1 MHHVYGCRSSSQL
14 ATRLS
19 SPIHRSHIESKP
31 PNHRRQLLMEPS
43 RDALGRRCPNHC
55 TRMVPRQRTRPWPC
69 RRPFWKRITKR
80 EAANNISMPAGT
92 YGNFPGENGR
102 VNYSEGLMVGYRYY
116 TTRRIP
122 TLFPFGHG
130 LTYTSFS
137 YADLYTSSLSTS
149 NILELPSTLHLSL
162 NVTNTGTYTAHETV
176 QLYVSP
182 PPATV
187 VFRHPL
193 ELQGFQKVRG
203 LKPEETRKVL
213 STLDRYAV
221 SYYDDARKEWVAEAG
236 EDRVAIRARWRI

>member
-69 RRPFWKRITKR
+69 RCPFWKRITKR

-122 TLFPFGHG
+122 TLFPSATASPTRRS
-130 LTYTSFS
+130 LMPTSTPP
-137 YADLYTSSLSTS
+137 LYLHPTSSSYPRHSIYRSTS
-149 NILELPSTLHLSL
+149 PTPAPTLPTRPSNCTSL
-162 NVTNTGTYTAHETV
+162 
-176 QLYVSP
+176 P
-182 PPATV
+182 PPRLSCFGTRWSCRG
-187 VFRHPL
+187 FR
-193 ELQGFQKVRG
+193 K
-203 LKPEETRKVL
+203 
-213 STLDRYAV
+213 
-221 SYYDDARKEWVAEAG
+221 
-236 EDRVAIRARWRI
+236 